1 MESGG
6 NVGDL
11 VVARNCCMARMIPGA
26 AEMVSE

>member
-1 MESGG
+1 MDSGG

-11 VVARNCCMARMIPGA
+11 VVSRNCCMARMIPGE